1 LISLGRNTER
11 QREPEVLAP
20 TTRRKEPG
28 TGQPGDKIRL
38 ASQMPAH
45 GTGMPNLHCGDRA
58 ADEES
63 VEPGPNGL
71 YFRKFRHA

>member
-1 LISLGRNTER
+1 LIGLGLTTER
-11 QREPEVLAP
+11 QREPEILAP
-20 TTRRKEPG
+20 TTRRNEPG

-45 GTGMPNLHCGDRA
+45 GAGMPNLDCGDRA
-58 ADEES
+58 ADDEP
-63 VEPGPNGL
+63 VEPDPNGL